1 MGVFVVRRV
10 AQAIPVLFGISLFLF
25 ILMHAMPGGPLALFR
40 DVPGM
45 TPQELKA
52 IAASYGVNQPIWQ
65 QYFGWLGNAVRGNFG
80 DSYIYQEPALRMLVQ
95 RLPATAELMGASF
108 LLAFVVAFVLGILS
122 AVRQYS
128 FMDYFV
134 TVVSYFGMSLPTF
147 FLGIVAIIFFSVELK
162 WFPSGGMA
170 AVTGPS
176 GLGDHLWHLVL
187 PAFVLG
193 FFILAQWSR
202 YIRSSM
208 LEVINADYIRTAR
221 AKGVAEWTVIWRHA
235 LRNALLPV
243 VTVIVLDTAF
253 LAGGALVTETIFSW
267 PGMGRLFYQAV
278 SQGDYPTMMVTVT
291 FLSVVIVV
299 ANIFADVLYGLLDP
313 RVTFN

>member
-1 MGVFVVRRV
+1 MGVFIVRRLV
-10 AQAIPVLFGISLFLF
+10 QSLPVLFGISILLFF
-25 ILMHAMPGGPLALFR
+25 LMHAMPGGPLALF
-40 DVPGM
+40 VHQPGM
-45 TPQELKA
+45 THKELDA
-52 IAASYGVNQPIWQ
+52 IAASYGINKPVWV
-65 QYFGWLGNAVRGNFG
+65 QYALWLGNALHGNFG
-80 DSYIYQEPALRMLVQ
+80 YSYIYEVPAGQMMLE
-95 RLPATAELMGASF
+95 RIPATAELMGSSF
-108 LLAFVVAFVLGILS
+108 LLAFVVAFLLGILS

-170 AVTGPS
+170 SVTGPA
-176 GLGDHLWHLVL
+176 GVGDHLWHLVL

-208 LEVINADYIRTAR
+208 LEVINQDYIRTAR
-221 AKGVAEWTVIWRHA
+221 AKGVSERSIIWRHA

-278 SQGDYPTMMVTVT
+278 SQSDYPTMMVIVS
-291 FLSVVIVV
+291 FLSVVIVL
-299 ANIFADVLYGLLDP
+299 ANIVADVLYGMLDP
-313 RVTFN
+313 RVTYS

>member
-1 MGVFVVRRV
+1 MGVFIVRRLV
-10 AQAIPVLFGISLFLF
+10 QSLPVLFGISILLFF
-25 ILMHAMPGGPLALFR
+25 LMHAMPGGPLALF
-40 DVPGM
+40 VHQPGM
-45 TPQELKA
+45 THKELDA
-52 IAASYGVNQPIWQ
+52 IAASYGINKPVWV
-65 QYFGWLGNAVRGNFG
+65 QYALWLGNALHGNFG
-80 DSYIYQEPALRMLVQ
+80 YSYIYEVPAGQMMLE
-95 RLPATAELMGASF
+95 RIPATAELMGSSF
-108 LLAFVVAFVLGILS
+108 LLAFVVAFLLGILS

-147 FLGIVAIIFFSVELK
+147 FLGIVAIIFFSVELR

-170 AVTGPS
+170 SVTGPA
-176 GLGDHLWHLVL
+176 GLGDHLRHLVL

-208 LEVINADYIRTAR
+208 LEVINQDYIRTAR
-221 AKGVAEWTVIWRHA
+221 AKGVSERSIIWRHA

-278 SQGDYPTMMVTVT
+278 SQSDYPTMMVIVS
-291 FLSVVIVV
+291 FLSVVIVL
-299 ANIFADVLYGLLDP
+299 ANIVADVLYGMLDP
-313 RVTFN
+313 RVTYS